1 MPQLNENTPSN
12 IHFFLDRTTATHPIE
27 HHLVVRN
34 THHAAEANQSVSSP
48 NEETFQAPERDGLSV
63 HVLNQENLTDP
74 DNSCFAVT
82 GSPLMGGASSP
93 LRVNRVDFPMS
104 ALRPLMLQ
112 ERRQSGHS
120 KASRS
125 CEELTRSASF
135 DQLVAAEQERL
146 RMVRPI
152 AFAVLRLTHMR
163 PSGPTP
169 TLLTYSVAVAHC
181 QFTVLGC
188 LGLLC

>member
-112 ERRQSGHS
+112 ERRQSGHC

-135 DQLVAAEQERL
+135 DQLVGAEQEWRK
-146 RMVRPI
+146 
-152 AFAVLRLTHMR
+152 
-163 PSGPTP
+163 
-169 TLLTYSVAVAHC
+169 C
-181 QFTVLGC
+181 
-188 LGLLC
+188 

>member
-1 MPQLNENTPSN
+1 MPQLNDNTSSK

-93 LRVNRVDFPMS
+93 LRVTGGR
-104 ALRPLMLQ
+104 
-112 ERRQSGHS
+112 
-120 KASRS
+120 
-125 CEELTRSASF
+125 TRSEYVFSE
-135 DQLVAAEQERL
+135 LS
-146 RMVRPI
+146 PI
-152 AFAVLRLTHMR
+152 ADIRR
-163 PSGPTP
+163 
-169 TLLTYSVAVAHC
+169 
-181 QFTVLGC
+181 
-188 LGLLC
+188 

>member
-1 MPQLNENTPSN
+1 MRQLNENTSSN

-34 THHAAEANQSVSSP
+34 SHHAAEANQSVSSP

-93 LRVNRVDFPMS
+93 LWVKSGRDALKFRCPLYPRKRTFIAVVKMS
-104 ALRPLMLQ
+104 A
-112 ERRQSGHS
+112 
-120 KASRS
+120 
-125 CEELTRSASF
+125 F
-135 DQLVAAEQERL
+135 DPKR
-146 RMVRPI
+146 
-152 AFAVLRLTHMR
+152 T
-163 PSGPTP
+163 
-169 TLLTYSVAVAHC
+169 
-181 QFTVLGC
+181 
-188 LGLLC
+188 

>member
-1 MPQLNENTPSN
+1 MPQLNENTSSN

-93 LRVNRVDFPMS
+93 LRVRLGPSSMS
-104 ALRPLMLQ
+104 AQRPDWLHNRTFS
-112 ERRQSGHS
+112 RRRRRSPECHDL
-120 KASRS
+120 ASPVGRKS
-125 CEELTRSASF
+125 LLNSA
-135 DQLVAAEQERL
+135 VGRAAC
-146 RMVRPI
+146 
-152 AFAVLRLTHMR
+152 
-163 PSGPTP
+163 S
-169 TLLTYSVAVAHC
+169 
-181 QFTVLGC
+181 
-188 LGLLC
+188 

>member
-1 MPQLNENTPSN
+1 MPQLNENTSSN

-93 LRVNRVDFPMS
+93 LRSNPVLRVFPLHVRLG
-104 ALRPLMLQ
+104 A
-112 ERRQSGHS
+112 
-120 KASRS
+120 ASRIPS
-125 CEELTRSASF
+125 GTVRCRSRAKRRPSAS
-135 DQLVAAEQERL
+135 QQMKSYNA
-146 RMVRPI
+146 
-152 AFAVLRLTHMR
+152 TH
-163 PSGPTP
+163 
-169 TLLTYSVAVAHC
+169 
-181 QFTVLGC
+181 
-188 LGLLC
+188 

>member
-1 MPQLNENTPSN
+1 MKTRRPTF
-12 IHFFLDRTTATHPIE
+12 IFFLIAQRQTHPIE

-93 LRVNRVDFPMS
+93 LRVKRVDS
-104 ALRPLMLQ
+104 AMPEPRPLCPQ
-112 ERRQSGHS
+112 
-120 KASRS
+120 
-125 CEELTRSASF
+125 
-135 DQLVAAEQERL
+135 
-146 RMVRPI
+146 
-152 AFAVLRLTHMR
+152 
-163 PSGPTP
+163 
-169 TLLTYSVAVAHC
+169 
-181 QFTVLGC
+181 
-188 LGLLC
+188 

>member
-1 MPQLNENTPSN
+1 MPQLNENTSSN

-93 LRVNRVDFPMS
+93 LRVKGGGTDMS
-104 ALRPLMLQ
+104 ARGQLLLN
-112 ERRQSGHS
+112 ER
-120 KASRS
+120 
-125 CEELTRSASF
+125 TFSAPF
-135 DQLVAAEQERL
+135 C
-146 RMVRPI
+146 
-152 AFAVLRLTHMR
+152 
-163 PSGPTP
+163 PSEKC
-169 TLLTYSVAVAHC
+169 H
-181 QFTVLGC
+181 
-188 LGLLC
+188 